1 MKRSI
6 LTIQQERGLGI
17 RIRVSLGIGTVAM
30 VGPAWAAAAGHHG
43 WPYAILPVACVG
55 YAAAGAMRI
64 NRSNNAAFT
73 QAEAEADA
81 QRLAV
86 QAEVQAWW
94 DGSDGQPQPVTTIT
108 VVQVTDPTPDPLPRL
123 ELVQSFE
130 EAPEMEPAL

>member
-1 MKRSI
+1 MKRST
-6 LTIQQERGLGI
+6 LTMKQQRRLGI
-17 RIRVSLGIGTVAM
+17 RIRVSLGVGTVAM

-43 WPYAILPVACVG
+43 WPYAILPAACTG

-64 NRSNNAAFT
+64 NRSACA
-73 QAEAEADA
+73 QAKAEADA

-86 QAEVQAWW
+86 TAEVQAWW
-94 DGSDGQPQPVTTIT
+94 DGSDGQPEPVTTIT